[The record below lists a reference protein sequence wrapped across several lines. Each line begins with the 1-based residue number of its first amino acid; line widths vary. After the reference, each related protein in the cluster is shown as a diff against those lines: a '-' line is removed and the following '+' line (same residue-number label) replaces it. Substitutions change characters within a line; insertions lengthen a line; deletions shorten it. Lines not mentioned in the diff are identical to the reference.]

1 MNTLRNKLTS
11 NFTIVPNE
19 IVSDNRLTMKAKA
32 IFLYLL
38 SKPDDWDFY
47 IQHIADSCTDGK
59 NAIQTGLKELEEHGY
74 LMRKK
79 KVNEINRFD
88 GWEYIMKLPDNTI
101 SRQRDFPIVENY
113 DSRNTTSY
121 NKTDSTKTNLT
132 KTDSDIY
139 IHHFDEFWDLYDK
152 KVERKKCERKWK
164 KLSKDD
170 IESIL
175 QFVPIYKESVSSKQ
189 YQKNPF
195 TFLNSRIWEDDWE
208 NYKPKANEAHQQ
220 FSERQPSRTS
230 TFAQRGQQLLDALR
244 EREEH
249 PERYNS
255 WQIEGRR
262 TDPYST
268 R

>member
-1 MNTLRNKLTS
+1 M
-11 NFTIVPNE
+11 VPNQL
-19 IVSDNRLTMKAKA
+19 INDNNLSAKAKG
-32 IFLYLL
+32 IFVYLL
-38 SKPDDWDFY
+38 SKPDDWRFY
-47 IQHIADSCTDGK
+47 VDEVTSAFKEGK
-59 NAIQTGLKELEEHGY
+59 TAVQTGIKELEDYGY
-74 LMRKK
+74 LERERLYDMEHKI
-79 KVNEINRFD
+79 VSWD
-88 GWEYIMKLPDNTI
+88 WIMKLPTNEEIHQQENLVEGKSTQRKTPPYTNT
-101 SRQRDFPIVENY
+101 
-113 DSRNTTSY
+113 
-121 NKTDSTKTNLT
+121 KSTKTNLT
-132 KTDSDIY
+132 KTDRDIY

-170 IESIL
+170 IELIL

-220 FSERQPSRTS
+220 FSERQPSRTDYFS
-230 TFAQRGQQLLDALR
+230 ERGR
-244 EREEH
+244 ELIEYAEQVRRN

-255 WQIEGRR
+255 WQLEGKR

-268 R
+268 G